1 MTVNPISVS
10 DMIERMATLST
21 AELHMLATE
30 AEAARRKRED
40 EEVEKAYKELKRA
53 YLAYRTLC
61 PETSLYA
68 EVEQDEGYPLDVD
81 IFEVLDREFGI

>member
-1 MTVNPISVS
+1 MTVDPISVS

-21 AELHMLATE
+21 AELHMLAME

-40 EEVEKAYKELKRA
+40 EEVEKAYKDLKKA

-61 PETSLYA
+61 PETTLWVEA
-68 EVEQDEGYPLDVD
+68 EVDDTYTD
-81 IFEVLDREFGI
+81 IDLFELMDKEFDI